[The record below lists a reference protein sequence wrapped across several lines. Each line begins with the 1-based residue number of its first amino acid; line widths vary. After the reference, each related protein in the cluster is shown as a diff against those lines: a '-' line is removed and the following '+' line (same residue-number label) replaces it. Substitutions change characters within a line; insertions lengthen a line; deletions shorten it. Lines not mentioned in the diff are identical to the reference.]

1 MIKIMADS
9 TCDLSQEILEQYN
22 IGIAPLKI
30 DINGKTYR
38 DKIDLSSDEFFEF
51 LPTLS
56 QLPTTAMPSPEA
68 YLNIVDD
75 AMAEGYT
82 EFLCICMSSGT
93 SGSYQS
99 AVLAKN
105 MFEEQYPDSN
115 VKIHVVDSASMSHG
129 SGWLI
134 LKSAQLLEEGF
145 TFEALIDFNETHK
158 KRVKHLLCVDDL
170 KNLIKS
176 GRISNTGAFVGS
188 ILQVKPIM
196 SMKQGKGAIVAKVR
210 GLNKALKYY
219 VDEFISRNQADM
231 NNFIIIGYSSN
242 VEIAQ
247 QLKERLE
254 TQANFKGIIHIMQMG
269 VAVGTHVGL
278 GGVSMFFMEKAKA

>member
-134 LKSAQLLEEGF
+134 LKSAQLLEEGY